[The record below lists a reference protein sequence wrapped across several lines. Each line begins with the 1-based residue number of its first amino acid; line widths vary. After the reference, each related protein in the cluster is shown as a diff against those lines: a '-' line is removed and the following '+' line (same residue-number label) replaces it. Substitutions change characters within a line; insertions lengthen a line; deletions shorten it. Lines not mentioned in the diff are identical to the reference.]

1 MGCYIGLSCGQR
13 PFSITWLMPDQ
24 VFKGTKQHS
33 DGKSLAILLFL
44 NLIWVLVIWQ
54 GDMDL
59 GWKGILV
66 I

>member
-1 MGCYIGLSCGQR
+1 
-13 PFSITWLMPDQ
+13 MPDQ